1 MSYAKKKAYG
11 KTKEYS
17 SNGQN
22 PYFYY
27 MKIPVQ
33 YVNDEDG
40 NVKAIQVSITEWKKV
55 LTKLKKYEQALS
67 LKTDL
72 SEAFEQVAQ
81 LRKTRRSKE
90 TLKEFLNG
98 L

>member
-1 MSYAKKKAYG
+1 
-11 KTKEYS
+11 
-17 SNGQN
+17 
-22 PYFYY
+22 

-40 NVKAIQVSITEWKKV
+40 NVKAIQVPISEWKKV
-55 LTKLKKYEQALS
+55 LTKLKKYEHALS
-67 LKTDL
+67 LKADL
-72 SEAFEQVAQ
+72 SIAFEQVAQ
-81 LRKTRRSKE
+81 MRKTRGSKE

>member
-1 MSYAKKKAYG
+1 
-11 KTKEYS
+11 
-17 SNGQN
+17 
-22 PYFYY
+22 

-40 NVKAIQVSITEWKKV
+40 NVKAIQVPISEWKKV
-55 LTKLKKYEQALS
+55 LAKLKRYEQALN

-72 SEAFEQVAQ
+72 SEAFAQVDR
-81 LRKTRRSKE
+81 LRKSKGSKE

>member
-1 MSYAKKKAYG
+1 
-11 KTKEYS
+11 
-17 SNGQN
+17 
-22 PYFYY
+22 

-40 NVKAIQVSITEWKKV
+40 RVKAIQVPISEWKKV

-67 LKTDL
+67 LKSDL
-72 SEAFEQVAQ
+72 STAFEQVAR
-81 LRKTRRSKE
+81 LRKTKGSKE
-90 TLKEFLNG
+90 SLKEFLNG

>member
-1 MSYAKKKAYG
+1 
-11 KTKEYS
+11 
-17 SNGQN
+17 
-22 PYFYY
+22 

-40 NVKAIQVSITEWKKV
+40 NVKAIQVPITEWKKV
-55 LTKLKKYEQALS
+55 LTKLKKYEQALNM
-67 LKTDL
+67 KTDL

-81 LRKTRRSKE
+81 LRKTRGSKE
-90 TLKEFLNG
+90 TLKDFLNG

>member
-1 MSYAKKKAYG
+1 
-11 KTKEYS
+11 
-17 SNGQN
+17 
-22 PYFYY
+22 

-40 NVKAIQVSITEWKKV
+40 NVMAIQVTISEWQKV

-67 LKTDL
+67 LKSDL
-72 SEAFEQVAQ
+72 AQAFEEVVQ
-81 LRKTRRSKE
+81 LKRSKGAKQM
-90 TLKEFLNG
+90 LKEFLNG

>member
-1 MSYAKKKAYG
+1 
-11 KTKEYS
+11 
-17 SNGQN
+17 
-22 PYFYY
+22 

-40 NVKAIQVSITEWKKV
+40 NVKAIQVPISEWQKV

-67 LKTDL
+67 LKSDL
-72 SEAFEQVAQ
+72 QEAFKHVAQ
-81 LRKTRRSKE
+81 LRRIKGAKQ
-90 TLKEFLNG
+90 TLKEFLIG

>member
-1 MSYAKKKAYG
+1 
-11 KTKEYS
+11 
-17 SNGQN
+17 
-22 PYFYY
+22 

-40 NVKAIQVSITEWKKV
+40 NIKAIQVPITEWKKV

-67 LKTDL
+67 LKADL

-81 LRKTRRSKE
+81 LRKTRGSKE

>member
-1 MSYAKKKAYG
+1 
-11 KTKEYS
+11 
-17 SNGQN
+17 
-22 PYFYY
+22 

-40 NVKAIQVSITEWKKV
+40 NVKAIQVPITEWKKV
-55 LTKLKKYEQALS
+55 LTKLKKHEQALS
-67 LKTDL
+67 LKADL
-72 SEAFEQVAQ
+72 SEAFEQVAR
-81 LRKTRRSKE
+81 LRKTRGSKE

>member
-1 MSYAKKKAYG
+1 
-11 KTKEYS
+11 
-17 SNGQN
+17 
-22 PYFYY
+22 

>member
-1 MSYAKKKAYG
+1 
-11 KTKEYS
+11 
-17 SNGQN
+17 
-22 PYFYY
+22 

-40 NVKAIQVSITEWKKV
+40 RVKAIQVPITEWKKV

-67 LKTDL
+67 LKSDL
-72 SEAFEQVAQ
+72 STAFEQVAR
-81 LRKTRRSKE
+81 LRKTKGSKE
-90 TLKEFLNG
+90 SLKEFLNG

>member
-1 MSYAKKKAYG
+1 
-11 KTKEYS
+11 
-17 SNGQN
+17 
-22 PYFYY
+22 

-40 NVKAIQVSITEWKKV
+40 NVKAIQVPIAEWKKL
-55 LTKLKKYEQALS
+55 LTRLRKYEQALS
-67 LKTDL
+67 LKADL
-72 SEAFEQVAQ
+72 SAAFEHVAQ
-81 LRKTRRSKE
+81 LRKTQGSKE

>member
-1 MSYAKKKAYG
+1 
-11 KTKEYS
+11 
-17 SNGQN
+17 
-22 PYFYY
+22 

-33 YVNDEDG
+33 YVNDENG
-40 NVKAIQVSITEWKKV
+40 NVKAIQVPITEWKKV

-72 SEAFEQVAQ
+72 SEAFAQVAS
-81 LRKTRRSKE
+81 LRKTQASKE

>member
-1 MSYAKKKAYG
+1 
-11 KTKEYS
+11 
-17 SNGQN
+17 
-22 PYFYY
+22 

-40 NVKAIQVSITEWKKV
+40 NVKAIQVPITEWKKG
-55 LTKLKKYEQALS
+55 QALS
-67 LKTDL
+67 LKADL
-72 SEAFEQVAQ
+72 SEAFEQVAR
-81 LRKTRRSKE
+81 LRKTRGSKE

>member
-1 MSYAKKKAYG
+1 
-11 KTKEYS
+11 
-17 SNGQN
+17 
-22 PYFYY
+22 

-40 NVKAIQVSITEWKKV
+40 NVKAIQVPISEWQKV

-67 LKTDL
+67 LKSDL
-72 SEAFEQVAQ
+72 AEAFEEVAQ
-81 LRKTRRSKE
+81 LKRTKGAKQ

-98 L
+98 I

>member
-1 MSYAKKKAYG
+1 
-11 KTKEYS
+11 
-17 SNGQN
+17 
-22 PYFYY
+22 

-55 LTKLKKYEQALS
+55 LTKLKKYKQALS
-67 LKTDL
+67 LKANL
-72 SEAFEQVAQ
+72 SVAFEQVSQ
-81 LRKTRRSKE
+81 LRKTRGSKE

>member
-1 MSYAKKKAYG
+1 
-11 KTKEYS
+11 
-17 SNGQN
+17 
-22 PYFYY
+22 

-33 YVNDEDG
+33 YVNDENG
-40 NVKAIQVSITEWKKV
+40 NVKAIQVPITEWKKV

-72 SEAFEQVAQ
+72 SEAFEQVAR
-81 LRKTRRSKE
+81 LRKTQGSKE